1 MSPQVPIS
9 VLSAAME
16 PPIEP
21 EREEARRWAAEEL
34 AKQQYAQA
42 RPSWLE
48 ELWQQF
54 LDWLHGLDVD
64 GQVPGTGLGIPLI
77 GAVAVVLIVTAV
89 ILVRP
94 RLNARRKESQGIFDE
109 ETALSAA
116 VYRARAEAASSR
128 SDWATAVVE
137 QFRAVVRSAE
147 ERAVIDAQPGRTA
160 DEVAKQLGVA
170 FSAASDRLASAAWLF
185 DSVRY
190 GEGASSAPDYLSLK
204 ALDKELLATRPD
216 YAGSDLPSLA
226 VPR

>member
-1 MSPQVPIS
+1 
-9 VLSAAME
+9 
-16 PPIEP
+16 
-21 EREEARRWAAEEL
+21 
-34 AKQQYAQA
+34 
-42 RPSWLE
+42 
-48 ELWQQF
+48 
-54 LDWLHGLDVD
+54 
-64 GQVPGTGLGIPLI
+64 
-77 GAVAVVLIVTAV
+77 VVLIVTAV